1 MESGTPAPPEKP
13 RQVAILVLE
22 EDAEN
27 AVAVRQ
33 LLDSEG
39 WRVHIVTDSDLL
51 LNELRNGEWTLVVV
65 NVAVTGTDSAAFTT
79 LRELASVPADEGG
92 RIRVLYI
99 VPEMANIKYVQ
110 SLQQARLPYVARPF
124 NFHDFIQKVSDLLF
138 EVHAIAAPLRQ
149 VSREFGVVR
158 KKKLEA
164 SRANNSMFASRE
176 AYSYSEEEVAEYE
189 RQEASSSRRHKPRT
203 NLGDPNG
210 QP

>member
-1 MESGTPAPPEKP
+1 MDSGKTNLAEKP

-27 AVAVRQ
+27 AAAVRQ

-39 WRVHIVTDSDLL
+39 WRVHIVADSDLL

-65 NVAVTGTDSAAFTT
+65 HVAVTGTDSAAFTT

-158 KKKLEA
+158 KKKQDA
-164 SRANNSMFASRE
+164 TRGNNSMFASRE
-176 AYSYSEEEVAEYE
+176 SYSYSEEEVAEYE
-189 RQEASSSRRHKPRT
+189 RQEASSSKRHKPRI
-203 NLGDPNG
+203 NLGDPN
-210 QP
+210 P

>member
-1 MESGTPAPPEKP
+1 MESGTPNPAEKP

-27 AVAVRQ
+27 ATAVRQ

-39 WRVHIVTDSDLL
+39 WRVHIVNDSNLL
-51 LNELRNGEWTLVVV
+51 LNELRNGEWALVVA
-65 NVAVTGTDSAAFTT
+65 NVAVTGTDSAAFIT
-79 LRELASVPADEGG
+79 LRELASVAAEDGG

-99 VPEMANIKYVQ
+99 VPEMTDSKYVQ
-110 SLQQARLPYVARPF
+110 LLEDARLPYVARPF

-164 SRANNSMFASRE
+164 SRSNKSMFASRE
-176 AYSYSEEEVAEYE
+176 SYSYSEEEVAEYE
-189 RQEASSSRRHKPRT
+189 RQEVTSSKRHKPRT

-210 QP
+210 

>member
-1 MESGTPAPPEKP
+1 MESSTPTPPEKP

-22 EDAEN
+22 DDADN
-27 AVAVRQ
+27 AAAARQ

-39 WRVHIVTDSDLL
+39 WRVHIVTDTNLL
-51 LNELRNGEWTLVVV
+51 LNELRNGEWALVVA

-99 VPEMANIKYVQ
+99 IPEMSDIKYMRV
-110 SLQQARLPYVARPF
+110 LEQARLPYVVRPF
-124 NFHDFIQKVSDLLF
+124 NFHDLIQKVSDLLF
-138 EVHAIAAPLRQ
+138 EVHAIAVPLRQ
-149 VSREFGVVR
+149 VGREFGVVR
-158 KKKLEA
+158 KKKQEA
-164 SRANNSMFASRE
+164 GRANSMFASRE
-176 AYSYSEEEVAEYE
+176 SYSYSEEEVAEYE

-210 QP
+210 

>member
-1 MESGTPAPPEKP
+1 MESGIPAPPEKP

-51 LNELRNGEWTLVVV
+51 LNELRNGEWTLVVAS
-65 NVAVTGTDSAAFTT
+65 VAVTGTDSAAFTT

-110 SLQQARLPYVARPF
+110 SLEQARLPYVARPF

-164 SRANNSMFASRE
+164 SRTNNSMFASRE

-210 QP
+210 

>member
-1 MESGTPAPPEKP
+1 MDSGKTNPAEKP

-27 AVAVRQ
+27 ATAVRQ

-39 WRVHIVTDSDLL
+39 WRVHIVADTNLL
-51 LNELRNGEWTLVVV
+51 LNELRNGEWALVVA
-65 NVAVTGTDSAAFTT
+65 NVAVTGTDSAAFIT
-79 LRELASVPADEGG
+79 LQELASVPAEEGG

-99 VPEMANIKYVQ
+99 VPETGDVKYVQ
-110 SLQQARLPYVARPF
+110 LLEQARLPYVARPI
-124 NFHDFIQKVSDLLF
+124 NFHDLIQRVSDLLF

-164 SRANNSMFASRE
+164 SRTYKSMFASRDS
-176 AYSYSEEEVAEYE
+176 YSYSEEEVAEYE
-189 RQEASSSRRHKPRT
+189 RQEASSTRRHKPRT

-210 QP
+210 

>member
-1 MESGTPAPPEKP
+1 MESGTPTTAEKP

-27 AVAVRQ
+27 AEAVRQ

-39 WRVHIVTDSDLL
+39 WRVHVVTDSNLL
-51 LNELRNGEWTLVVV
+51 LKELRNGEWALVVA
-65 NVAVTGTDSAAFTT
+65 NVAVTGTDSAAFIT
-79 LRELASVPADEGG
+79 LQELASVPAEDGG
-92 RIRVLYI
+92 RIRVLFI
-99 VPEMANIKYVQ
+99 VPEMADIKYAQ
-110 SLQQARLPYVARPF
+110 LLEHSRLPYVARPF

-189 RQEASSSRRHKPRT
+189 RQEASSSRRHKPRI
-203 NLGDPNG
+203 NLGDPH
-210 QP
+210 Q

>member
-1 MESGTPAPPEKP
+1 MESGAPNPAEKP

-27 AVAVRQ
+27 AAAVRQ

-39 WRVHIVTDSDLL
+39 WRVHIVTDASIL
-51 LNELRNGEWTLVVV
+51 LNELRNGEWALVVA

-79 LRELASVPADEGG
+79 LHELASVPAEDGG

-99 VPEMANIKYVQ
+99 VPEMVDSKYVQ
-110 SLQQARLPYVARPF
+110 LLEHARLPYVARPF
-124 NFHDFIQKVSDLLF
+124 NFHDFIEKVSDLLF
-138 EVHAIAAPLRQ
+138 EVHAIAVPLRQ

-164 SRANNSMFASRE
+164 SRGNNSMFASRE
-176 AYSYSEEEVAEYE
+176 SYSYSEEEVAEYE
-189 RQEASSSRRHKPRT
+189 RQEASSTRRHKPRT

-210 QP
+210 

>member
-1 MESGTPAPPEKP
+1 MESGAPSTPEKP

-27 AVAVRQ
+27 AAAVRQ

-39 WRVHIVTDSDLL
+39 WRVHIVTDASLL
-51 LNELRNGEWTLVVV
+51 LNELRNGEWALVVA
-65 NVAVTGTDSAAFTT
+65 NVAVAGPESAAFIT
-79 LRELASVPADEGG
+79 LQELASVPAEEGG
-92 RIRVLYI
+92 RIRVLFI
-99 VPEMANIKYVQ
+99 VPEMTEILYVQ
-110 SLQQARLPYVARPF
+110 MLDLARLPYVARPF

-149 VSREFGVVR
+149 VSREFGVER

-164 SRANNSMFASRE
+164 SRTNKGMFASRE
-176 AYSYSEEEVAEYE
+176 SYSYSEEEVAEYE
-189 RQEASSSRRHKPRT
+189 RQEASFSKRHKPRI

-210 QP
+210 

>member
-22 EDAEN
+22 EDADN
-27 AVAVRQ
+27 AAAVRQ

-39 WRVHIVTDSDLL
+39 WRVSIVTDANFL
-51 LNELRNGEWTLVVV
+51 LNELRNGEWALVVA

-99 VPEMANIKYVQ
+99 IPEMADIKYAQ
-110 SLQQARLPYVARPF
+110 SLERARLPYVVRPF
-124 NFHDFIQKVSDLLF
+124 NFHDLIQKVSDLLF
-138 EVHAIAAPLRQ
+138 EVKAIAVPLRQ
-149 VSREFGVVR
+149 VGHEFGVVR
-158 KKKLEA
+158 KKKLQA
-164 SRANNSMFASRE
+164 SRTNNSMFASRE
-176 AYSYSEEEVAEYE
+176 SYSYSEEEVAEYE

-203 NLGDPNG
+203 NLGDPNS
-210 QP
+210 

>member
-1 MESGTPAPPEKP
+1 MESSTPTSPEKP

-22 EDAEN
+22 DDADN
-27 AVAVRQ
+27 AAAARQ

-39 WRVHIVTDSDLL
+39 WRVHIVTDANLL
-51 LNELRNGEWTLVVV
+51 LNELRNGEWALVVA

-99 VPEMANIKYVQ
+99 IPEMSDIKYMRV
-110 SLQQARLPYVARPF
+110 LEQARLPYVVRPF
-124 NFHDFIQKVSDLLF
+124 NFHDLIQKVSDLLF
-138 EVHAIAAPLRQ
+138 EVHAIAVPLRQ
-149 VSREFGVVR
+149 VGREFGVVR
-158 KKKLEA
+158 KKKQEA
-164 SRANNSMFASRE
+164 GRTNSMFASRE
-176 AYSYSEEEVAEYE
+176 SYSYSEEEVAEYE

-210 QP
+210 

>member
-1 MESGTPAPPEKP
+1 MESSTPTPPEKP

-22 EDAEN
+22 DDADN
-27 AVAVRQ
+27 AAAARQ

-39 WRVHIVTDSDLL
+39 WRVHIVTDANLL
-51 LNELRNGEWTLVVV
+51 LNELRNGEWALVVA

-99 VPEMANIKYVQ
+99 IPEMSDIKYMRV
-110 SLQQARLPYVARPF
+110 LEQARLPYVVRPF
-124 NFHDFIQKVSDLLF
+124 NFHDLIQKVSDLLF
-138 EVHAIAAPLRQ
+138 EVHAIAVPLRQ
-149 VSREFGVVR
+149 VGREFGVVR
-158 KKKLEA
+158 KKKQEA
-164 SRANNSMFASRE
+164 GRTNTMFASRE
-176 AYSYSEEEVAEYE
+176 SYSYSEEEVAEYE

-210 QP
+210 

>member
-1 MESGTPAPPEKP
+1 MESGAPNTAEKP

-27 AVAVRQ
+27 AGAVCQ

-39 WRVHIVTDSDLL
+39 WRVHIVTNTNLL
-51 LNELRNGEWTLVVV
+51 LNELRNGEWALVVA
-65 NVAVTGTDSAAFTT
+65 NLAVIGIDSAAFAT
-79 LRELASVPADEGG
+79 LQELASVPAEDGG

-99 VPEMANIKYVQ
+99 VPEMADIKYVR
-110 SLQQARLPYVARPF
+110 LLEQARLPYVVRPF

-138 EVHAIAAPLRQ
+138 EVKAIAVPLRQ

-158 KKKLEA
+158 KKKQEA
-164 SRANNSMFASRE
+164 SRTNSMFASRE

-189 RQEASSSRRHKPRT
+189 RQEASSSKRHKPRI
-203 NLGDPNG
+203 NLGDPN
-210 QP
+210 P